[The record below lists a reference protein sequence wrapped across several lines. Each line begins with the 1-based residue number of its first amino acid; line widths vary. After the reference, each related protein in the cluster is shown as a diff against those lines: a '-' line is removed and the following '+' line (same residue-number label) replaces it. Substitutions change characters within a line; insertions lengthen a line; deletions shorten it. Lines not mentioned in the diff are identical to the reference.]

1 MTSNWG
7 CAPAI
12 ASIADRAATSEVV
25 TAAAAAVVV
34 VVPVLAPISRRA
46 AASSAHSA
54 GESLGV
60 SDVPPSTVDKSP
72 VTTPVVTVSVGRTAT
87 AGVGETCSTT
97 GSAAA
102 VTATTDVAERAS
114 VAGPASAAGCGEGAG
129 AGFVVSAGSVDES
142 AGADWLTDDD
152 VCDSPGSVTS
162 RLRCLPPDSFAGSA
176 VSSFEV
182 SSFEVCAPPELDT
195 TTPGATSFVVADGDV
210 GVASPASAAG
220 SAVSETASDFD
231 SVAEA
236 PVPAD
241 GVLLVEGVSLVV
253 FAVSVPVLVLLESDS
268 PDAAHATP
276 AVDVTAVPIPSATAS
291 APTRPTYL
299 AYPTLF
305 PSLSVAA
312 ERAVTRKCLVTVNWC
327 GLTCVPTRSEAN

>member
-1 MTSNWG
+1 MS
-7 CAPAI
+7 
-12 ASIADRAATSEVV
+12 
-25 TAAAAAVVV
+25 
-34 VVPVLAPISRRA
+34 
-46 AASSAHSA
+46 
-54 GESLGV
+54 
-60 SDVPPSTVDKSP
+60 
-72 VTTPVVTVSVGRTAT
+72 
-87 AGVGETCSTT
+87 
-97 GSAAA
+97 
-102 VTATTDVAERAS
+102 
-114 VAGPASAAGCGEGAG
+114 
-129 AGFVVSAGSVDES
+129 
-142 AGADWLTDDD
+142 
-152 VCDSPGSVTS
+152 
-162 RLRCLPPDSFAGSA
+162 SFA
-176 VSSFEV
+176 V

-195 TTPGATSFVVADGDV
+195 TTPGATSFVEADGDV

-241 GVLLVEGVSLVV
+241 GVPLVEGVSLVV
-253 FAVSVPVLVLLESDS
+253 FAVSFAVPVLVLESDS

-276 AVDVTAVPIPSATAS
+276 VVDVTAVPIPSATAS